1 MKTQILFF
9 SCLFWCVF
17 HSSSIPFGGG
27 CENVCTSNDSNC
39 WELCLS
45 SPSFAKACGK
55 INACNK
61 IRKMDPN
68 NPNCKGVPTKCGET
82 VPETPKPVGCGKV
95 KACQKLRKQN
105 PNHPSCKGVPTTCGS
120 DPSPPT
126 NRTGT
131 QSGECKCLPKELK
144 GPGNLPVG
152 HCLTRDPANDKFYCY
167 VDRNNGCQDSKPS
180 RRLPDLIYSYQAC
193 VNQRNTGVAAP
204 NKIRCSDDD
213 EQCWLASLSSTASSE
228 NCRDDDEQCWLASLS
243 SPASSENCRD
253 DDEQCWLAL
262 FGSPAQS
269 GSAGFSCKS
278 VDCGCSNDDI
288 DCHIDCLNCIIP

>member
-1 MKTQILFF
+1 MGFHLRILPFQLELRNLLQASYLIKAMKTQILFF
-9 SCLFWCVF
+9 SCLFWCVL
-17 HSSSIPFGGG
+17 HSSSIPLGGG
-27 CENVCTSNDSNC
+27 CENVCTSNDSDC

-68 NPNCKGVPTKCGET
+68 NPNCKGVPT
-82 VPETPKPVGCGKV
+82 
-95 KACQKLRKQN
+95 
-105 PNHPSCKGVPTTCGS
+105 TCGS

-126 NRTGT
+126 NRTDT

-167 VDRNNGCQDSKPS
+167 VNRNNGCRDSKPS

-193 VNQRNTGVAAP
+193 VNQRNIGVAAP
-204 NKIRCSDDD
+204 EIGCSDDD
-213 EQCWLASLSSTASSE
+213 EQCWLASLSSPATSE

-243 SPASSENCRD
+243 SPA
-253 DDEQCWLAL
+253 
-262 FGSPAQS
+262 QS
-269 GSAGFSCKS
+269 GSAGFSCSS

-288 DCHIDCLNCIIP
+288 DCHIACLNCIIP